1 MPSHS
6 LHLSLSLIFD
16 LVINRYMQST
26 GGSHSCSHF
35 THDYEREKGRA
46 RFIIW
51 RAFSSAV
58 WLAFIRR
65 QNRPC
70 VSKDEKRKE
79 KTKLRSV
86 YRYWSINSAASFPV
100 RKSPMSIQRGISSVP
115 PVFSS
120 SSKALEYDYIWLI
133 WYRNLKAEIGE
144 WARERERERSNGVHI
159 KCIRWGDT
167 LSLRSR
173 TRQIARG
180 ADSISHDWYK

>member
-1 MPSHS
+1 
-6 LHLSLSLIFD
+6 
-16 LVINRYMQST
+16 MQST

-144 WARERERERSNGVHI
+144 WARERERERERSNGVHI